1 MSLEHVILFAGPMGA
16 GKTTAIASLSDIP
29 MVTTEAV
36 NNDPDA
42 HAKELTTVAMDYGQ
56 ITIHDS
62 EVVRLY
68 GVPGQERFDF
78 MWRIFESRAVG
89 LMLLL
94 DATAKNPIGDLDY
107 FLDKFRELV
116 RRGAVV
122 VGITQTDVAGSN
134 GVEAYYAR
142 LRERRQFMP
151 VYEVDARDREQMIV
165 MLSSLVVMVQMRDET
180 VGAA

>member
-1 MSLEHVILFAGPMGA
+1 MGA

-42 HAKELTTVAMDYGQ
+42 HVKEMTTVAMDYGQ
-56 ITIHDS
+56 ITMHDS

-94 DATAKNPIGDLDY
+94 DATAKNPIDDLDY

-122 VGITQTDVAGSN
+122 VGITQTDIAGSKS
-134 GVEAYYAR
+134 VEPYYAR

-151 VYEVDARDREQMIV
+151 VFEVDARNRDQMIV

>member
-42 HAKELTTVAMDYGQ
+42 HSKQMTTVAMDFGQ
-56 ITIHDS
+56 ITMSDG

-89 LMLLL
+89 LILLL
-94 DATAKNPIGDLDY
+94 DASAKNPIADLDY
-107 FLDKFRELV
+107 FLDKFRQLV

-122 VGITQTDVAGSN
+122 VGITQTDVAASR
-134 GVEAYYAR
+134 GVEPYYER

-151 VYEVDARDREQMIV
+151 VYEVDARDRAQMIV
-165 MLSSLVVMVQMRDET
+165 MLSSLVVMVQMRNDT

>member
-1 MSLEHVILFAGPMGA
+1 MSTEHVILFAGPMGA

-42 HAKELTTVAMDYGQ
+42 HEKELTTVAMDYGQ
-56 ITIHDS
+56 ITLHDN
-62 EVVRLY
+62 EIVRLY

-78 MWRIFESRAVG
+78 MWRIFEERAVG

-94 DATAKNPIGDLDY
+94 DANAKSPIADLDY

-122 VGITQTDVAGSN
+122 IGITQTDVAGSS
-134 GVEAYYAR
+134 GVEMYYTR
-142 LRERRQFMP
+142 LRDRRQFMP
-151 VYEVDARDREQMIV
+151 VFEVDARNREQMIV
-165 MLSSLVVMVQMRDET
+165 MLSSLVVMVQMRDSEL
-180 VGAA
+180 GAA

>member
-1 MSLEHVILFAGPMGA
+1 VSTEHVILFAGPMGA

-36 NNDPDA
+36 NNDTAA
-42 HAKELTTVAMDYGQ
+42 HAKEMTTVAMDYGQ
-56 ITIHDS
+56 ITMDDG

-78 MWRIFESRAVG
+78 MWRIFETRAVG
-89 LMLLL
+89 LILLL
-94 DATAKNPIGDLDY
+94 DANAKDPIADLDY

-122 VGITQTDVAGSN
+122 VGVTQTDVAGSK
-134 GVEAYYAR
+134 GVDAYYAR

-151 VYEVDARDREQMIV
+151 VYEVDARSRDQMIV
-165 MLSSLVVMVQMRDET
+165 VLSSLVVMVQMRDAEL
-180 VGAA
+180 GAA